1 MCINRVCVCDFLA
14 PLLAGIQ
21 GPFQIRNKRGG
32 FGRFPSE
39 PGGFPGKD
47 SGNIR
52 NKACHKGTRR
62 NITAAVINHTA
73 CLTHHPPATG
83 HTVRVL
89 LDYKSGEEDNR
100 TEEGA
105 IRFKQQISALFNR
118 PSARRWI
125 HFGVRDTDPS
135 PTSDL
140 HAKEPK

>member
-14 PLLAGIQ
+14 PQLAGIQ

-32 FGRFPSE
+32 FGRFSSE

-52 NKACHKGTRR
+52 YKACHKGARW
-62 NITAAVINHTA
+62 NIPAAVINHTA
-73 CLTHHPPATG
+73 CLAHHPPATG
-83 HTVRVL
+83 HTVRDL

-105 IRFKQQISALFNR
+105 IRFNQPALFNC
-118 PSARRWI
+118 PSARQWI
-125 HFGVRDTDPS
+125 HFGFRDTDPS